1 MEQKKIVINYTEYSC
16 SDELKDE
23 DKFLYDSALRAAKN
37 AYAPYSGFCVG
48 AALRLDN
55 GEVVCANNQENAA
68 YPSGLCAERVA
79 LFYAHSRYPEA
90 SVVSLAVVGVVNGEV
105 SDFPAYP
112 CGACRQVLAESQK
125 RGGNSIRI
133 ISGGA
138 KRIDVVN
145 DTNSLLPFVF
155 DNIPD

>member
-1 MEQKKIVINYTEYSC
+1 MEQKKIIINYTEYS
-16 SDELKDE
+16 SSEDLGRE
-23 DKFLYDSALRAAKN
+23 DKLLYDSAVKAAED

-48 AALRLDN
+48 AALKLDN

-90 SVVSLAVVGVVNGEV
+90 AVVALAVVGVVNGRV
-105 SDFPAYP
+105 SDAPAYP

-125 RGGNSIRI
+125 RGRNSIRI
-133 ISGGA
+133 INIGA
-138 KRIDVVN
+138 KKIEIVENTD
-145 DTNSLLPFVF
+145 SLLPFVF
-155 DNIPD
+155 DNIPE